1 MENINFDIE
10 TPKKK
15 KPRKKIWIT
24 ITILAVVIIA
34 SSISI
39 TTLATTEENEPEIY
53 VSNTSM
59 IVDYNEL
66 LGYAPKIIGTAKNT
80 TLKNFSY
87 VQIEFSI
94 YDANGINLG
103 SAFANIGNLASG
115 ETWSFETVFGF
126 TNAYPQSFKLVDI
139 SFF

>member
-15 KPRKKIWIT
+15 KSRKKIWIT

-39 TTLATTEENEPEIY
+39 TTLATTENEPEIY

-59 IVDYNEL
+59 LVDYIEL
-66 LGYAPKIIGTAKNT
+66 VGYTPKITGTAKNT

-87 VQIEFSI
+87 VQIEFSV

-115 ETWSFETVFGF
+115 ETWSFEAFFGV
-126 TNAYPQSFKLVDI
+126 TNTYPQSFKLVDI